1 MNDKKH
7 IDRLF
12 QEKLRNFEATPSS
25 SVWDNISAELETDNS
40 KRKVIPLWL
49 KISGIA
55 VSLLLLV
62 TLGNSIFNNEDNPS
76 NENTIVNT
84 SSQNEAGQTDKNTE
98 ANTNKATELQ
108 NATQDVNSNTI
119 VTNENSDTEDS
130 PNKEKDSKNAITE
143 SNNSSTASVSQKNN
157 KVKANVN
164 SKTNSVSKRDIN
176 SYNSTSV
183 ATNGVNTE
191 KTTTNEE
198 DNSILNKDNKALL
211 KGNTSISDENAIAKT
226 SNKDV
231 KDLNSIDKS
240 VLESVTD
247 STKTAV
253 NDENKLSLTE
263 ELAALE
269 ENKEEDET
277 KDQKT
282 KPEDRWS
289 VNSNVAPV
297 YFNSLG
303 KGSSIHSQ
311 FNSNTK
317 SGDINM
323 SYGLKGSYALN
334 NKLSVRAGVNKV
346 DLGYSTTGV
355 VVYNNIQ
362 TTVEKPIKNI
372 AFTDAA
378 QDMSFI
384 SADEFAFGQ
393 IPSVLSDQ
401 VQGSI
406 DQKLGFIEVPLEL
419 EYKLSQRKM
428 GISVVGGVS
437 ALFLNKNEVYSTLQG
452 QSTYIGKATNI
463 NSTSFSANLGI
474 GIDFKLSKKF
484 NFNLEPTFK
493 YQLNTFNDTSGNFN
507 PYFIGLYSGIS
518 FKF

>member
-1 MNDKKH
+1 MSDKKH

-12 QEKLRNFEATPSS
+12 QEKLRNFEATPSNT
-25 SVWDNISAELETDNS
+25 VWNNISAELETNKK

-55 VSLLLLV
+55 ASLLLLV
-62 TLGNSIFNNEDNPS
+62 TIGYSIFSNKNTSNN
-76 NENTIVNT
+76 NTIVNT
-84 SSQNEAGQTDKNTE
+84 SNDIEQRNESNEVNTDKNTE
-98 ANTNKATELQ
+98 LQITTE
-108 NATQDVNSNTI
+108 DVNSNTI
-119 VTNENSDTEDS
+119 VRNEDS
-130 PNKEKDSKNAITE
+130 NTQNSLDKERNSKNVFTE
-143 SNNSSTASVSQKNN
+143 SNKSSTASVSQKANN
-157 KVKANVN
+157 LETKVKA
-164 SKTNSVSKRDIN
+164 KTNNVSKRDIN

-183 ATNGVNTE
+183 ATNDNDVKAE
-191 KTTTNEE
+191 KTTTNKK
-198 DNSILNKDNKALL
+198 DNSLFNKENKALI
-211 KGNTSISDENAIAKT
+211 KENTTISPENAIAKAT
-226 SNKDV
+226 NKDV
-231 KDLNSIDKS
+231 TNIDKS

-253 NDENKLSLTE
+253 NAEDKLSITE
-263 ELAALE
+263 ELAALK
-269 ENKEEDET
+269 ENKEEEET

-289 VNSNVAPV
+289 INPNIAPV

-303 KGSSIHSQ
+303 EGSAIHSQ
-311 FNSNTK
+311 FDSNSK
-317 SGDINM
+317 SGEINM

-346 DLGYSTTGV
+346 NLGYSTTDI

-362 TTVEKPIKNI
+362 TSTTIEKPIKNI

-378 QDMSFI
+378 QDISFI
-384 SADEFAFGQ
+384 SADDFVFGQ
-393 IPSVLSDQ
+393 IPGVLSNHI
-401 VQGSI
+401 QGSI

-452 QSTYIGKATNI
+452 RSTYIGKATNI
-463 NSTSFSANLGI
+463 NNTSFSANLGI
-474 GIDFKLSKKF
+474 GIDFKLSQKF

-493 YQLNTFNDTSGNFN
+493 YQLNTFNDTSGSFR
-507 PYFIGLYSGIS
+507 PYFIGLYSGFS

>member
-25 SVWDNISAELETDNS
+25 SVWNNISAELETNKK

-49 KISGIA
+49 KVSGIA
-55 VSLLLLV
+55 SSLLLLA
-62 TLGNSIFNNEDNPS
+62 TIGYSIFNDDNNTS
-76 NENTIVNT
+76 NNNTIVNT
-84 SSQNEAGQTDKNTE
+84 SSSNEVKQTNKNTE
-98 ANTNKATELQ
+98 KATELQ
-108 NATQDVNSNTI
+108 STIEDINSNPI
-119 VTNENSDTEDS
+119 VTNEDS
-130 PNKEKDSKNAITE
+130 NTDDILNEKS
-143 SNNSSTASVSQKNN
+143 SNNTIIKTNKSSTASVSKKENT
-157 KVKANVN
+157 VKTSN
-164 SKTNSVSKRDIN
+164 SSETNSISNQNLN
-176 SYNSTSV
+176 SDNNASV
-183 ATNGVNTE
+183 ATNDVSTE
-191 KTTTNEE
+191 KTTTNEK
-198 DNSILNKDNKALL
+198 DNSLFNKENKALL
-211 KGNTSISDENAIAKT
+211 KGNTTTSSESAIAQT
-226 SNKDV
+226 ANKEA
-231 KDLNSIDKS
+231 NSIGKS
-240 VLESVTD
+240 ILERITD
-247 STKTAV
+247 STKTTV
-253 NDENKLSLTE
+253 NDEGKLSITE
-263 ELAALE
+263 ELAAIK
-269 ENKEEDET
+269 ENKEDDET

-311 FNSNTK
+311 FNSNNK

-384 SADEFAFGQ
+384 SAEEFAFGQ
-393 IPSVLSDQ
+393 IPSVLSNQ
-401 VQGSI
+401 IQGSI

-437 ALFLNKNEVYSTLQG
+437 ALFLNKNEVYSSLQG

-463 NSTSFSANLGI
+463 NNTSFSANLGI

-493 YQLNTFNDTSGNFN
+493 YQLNTFSDTSGNFN